1 MFPRSKSKLNWKC
14 SGHSASTGEKKTSC
28 KNTHQLCWIR
38 RSCACANVNLAD
50 LKKENEWSANNKHTS
65 DLEGPFIPV
74 PRRKFIHKTGQVKT
88 STRAN
93 FPQTAETRKHC
104 QGQVQTR
111 SALFLNWLHRYAGR
125 AETYCTTWN
134 KWENIGASFEGCFHP
149 YSRLTYLI
157 LY

>member
-1 MFPRSKSKLNWKC
+1 MGNGWENCAIVTVQKVVRDVSQVKIKVELKVLRTFSQYWR
-14 SGHSASTGEKKTSC
+14 KKTSC

-93 FPQTAETRKHC
+93 FLQTAETRKHC

-111 SALFLNWLHRYAGR
+111 SALFLKTSPVRRSCRNL
-125 AETYCTTWN
+125 
-134 KWENIGASFEGCFHP
+134 
-149 YSRLTYLI
+149 
-157 LY
+157 LYHLK

>member
-1 MFPRSKSKLNWKC
+1 MRELCNCNCPKVVRDVCQVKIKVELKVLRTFSQYWR
-14 SGHSASTGEKKTSC
+14 KKTSC

-50 LKKENEWSANNKHTS
+50 LKKEKEWSANNKHTS

-111 SALFLNWLHRYAGR
+111 SALFL
-125 AETYCTTWN
+125 
-134 KWENIGASFEGCFHP
+134 KASLV
-149 YSRLTYLI
+149 RL
-157 LY
+157 LYHLK